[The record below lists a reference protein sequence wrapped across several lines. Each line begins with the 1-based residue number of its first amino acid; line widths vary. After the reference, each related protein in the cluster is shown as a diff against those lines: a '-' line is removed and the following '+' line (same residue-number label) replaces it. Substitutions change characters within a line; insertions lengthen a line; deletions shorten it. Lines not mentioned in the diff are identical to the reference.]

1 VKFGSE
7 LDVIQRRESLK
18 AGAIAATVALV
29 FFGLFALGH
38 QWLWHR
44 FSWDW
49 QLLLRAMMAGLSGGL
64 FGITY
69 RYAVRSTPNLQLK
82 LGVVFAFGL
91 VRACGQ
97 ADVGIV
103 LTNAFLTL
111 TILGSESILL
121 FAIAGTTLD
130 VAMQQGWVK
139 PFD

>member
-7 LDVIQRRESLK
+7 LDAMQRWESFK
-18 AGAIAATVALV
+18 AGAIAATVVLV
-29 FFGLFALGH
+29 FFSLFALGH

-49 QLLLRAMMAGLSGGL
+49 QLLVRAAMAGGSGGL

-69 RYAVRSTPNLQLK
+69 RYAVRTLSNVQVK
-82 LGVVFAFGL
+82 LGVVLAFGL

-111 TILGSESILL
+111 TILGSESLLL
-121 FAIAGTTLD
+121 FAIAGITLD

-139 PFD
+139 PFE